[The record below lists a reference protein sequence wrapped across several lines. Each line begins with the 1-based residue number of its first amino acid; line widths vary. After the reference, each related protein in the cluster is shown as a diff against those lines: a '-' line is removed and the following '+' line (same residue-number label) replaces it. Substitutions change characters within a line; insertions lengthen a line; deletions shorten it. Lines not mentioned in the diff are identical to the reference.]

1 MAASKIPLRFA
12 LVWKERDMQVNIED
26 VKRIAE
32 ERAKINRLQFD
43 KIVWFENGVSLE
55 IPQEVLDNWEFIGLN
70 NMDFI
75 TTGHYLTKWVCK
87 STVEHMNKYDFCTQ
101 YWIYFDV
108 VCMLEDRQDNGQL
121 VDEDQMSK
129 ARSDFERHKRTCVE
143 CKRPDANV
151 LMVIG

>member
-1 MAASKIPLRFA
+1 
-12 LVWKERDMQVNIED
+12 MQVNIED

-75 TTGHYLTKWVCK
+75 TTGHYLTK
-87 STVEHMNKYDFCTQ
+87 
-101 YWIYFDV
+101 
-108 VCMLEDRQDNGQL
+108 
-121 VDEDQMSK
+121 
-129 ARSDFERHKRTCVE
+129 
-143 CKRPDANV
+143 
-151 LMVIG
+151 